1 MLSDEQMANFYT
13 NPERLTQDL
22 IENEYLLIEDL
33 NGMTVDKYCYQNGE
47 LRKVSFPTVS
57 NKYSKMIKPRNDQ
70 QVFALD
76 MLQDRTSKVKLLRG
90 QYGAGKDFLAL
101 NQALKYVEDG
111 IFQKI
116 VYLRPNVTIANVP
129 EIGYLKGSA
138 EEKLEWTL
146 APFYD
151 KVGGKDGVEY
161 LIDDGQLEMVPLLF
175 IRGRSFENCLVYVC
189 EAQNITGEIAKL
201 IISRIGEGSELWL
214 TSDTHQTDARVYDK
228 DNGITKMIDR
238 LSGNKLFSYVY
249 LPRTERGAVANLAS
263 LLDDDI

>member
-1 MLSDEQMANFYT
+1 MLSDQQMADFYT

-22 IENEYLLIEDL
+22 IENEYLLLEDL
-33 NGMTVDKYCYQNGE
+33 NGMTVDKFCYQDGK
-47 LRKVSFPTVS
+47 LRKINFPTVG
-57 NKYSKMIKPRNDQ
+57 NRYTRMIKPRNDQ

-76 MLQDRTSKVKLLRG
+76 MLQDRISKVKLLRG

-111 IFQKI
+111 LFQKI
-116 VYLRPNVTIANVP
+116 IYLRPNVTIANVP
-129 EIGYLKGSA
+129 DIGYLKGSA
-138 EEKLEWTL
+138 DEKLEWTL

-161 LIDDGQLEMVPLLF
+161 LIAGGQLEMVPLLF

-189 EAQNITGEIAKL
+189 EAQNITTEIAKL
-201 IISRIGEGSELWL
+201 IVSRIGANSELWL

-228 DNGITKMIDR
+228 DNGITKMIDK
-238 LSGNKLFSYVY
+238 LSGNTLFSYVY
-249 LPRTERGAVANLAS
+249 LPKTERGDVANLAT
-263 LLDDDI
+263 LLDD